1 MSLCSAMAIAESSR
15 EPGFG
20 EDNVGGAPYH
30 PLAHSNSTGSFSS
43 SSSSGAMAAAAAA
56 GHHHHHH
63 QQQQHSRHSSQR
75 TQL

>member
-1 MSLCSAMAIAESSR
+1 MHLISLCSAMAIAESSR

-20 EDNVGGAPYH
+20 EDNAGGAPYH

-43 SSSSGAMAAAAAA
+43 SASSAAGAAA
-56 GHHHHHH
+56 GHH
-63 QQQQHSRHSSQR
+63 QYQQQHSRHSTQR

>member
-1 MSLCSAMAIAESSR
+1 MAIAESSR

-30 PLAHSNSTGSFSS
+30 PLAHSNSVGSFSSS
-43 SSSSGAMAAAAAA
+43 SSSSGAMAAA

-63 QQQQHSRHSSQR
+63 AQQHGGRHSTQR

>member
-1 MSLCSAMAIAESSR
+1 MAIAESSR

-43 SSSSGAMAAAAAA
+43 SSSSGAMAAAAGHHH
-56 GHHHHHH
+56 GHHHHHP
-63 QQQQHSRHSSQR
+63 QQQHSRHSTQR